1 MTVREAVICE
11 PVRTPIG
18 RYGGM
23 FASQSAVDLG
33 VAALT
38 GLLERTGV
46 PPDAVQDVILGHCY
60 PNSEAPAIGRVV
72 GLDSGL
78 PVTVPGMQVD
88 RRCGSGLQAVIQACL
103 QIQSGDNDLVV
114 AGGAESMSNVAFYS
128 TDMRW
133 GGARGVQVHDGLA
146 RGRTTAGG
154 RHYPVPGG
162 MLETAENLRR
172 QYGISRQEQDEL
184 AVQVAPTR
192 GGGAEGRRTGR
203 GDRPGHRAK
212 PSWRGMI
219 DTDEHP
225 RADTTVESLSK
236 LKPVLLKDDPEA
248 TVTAGNASGQND
260 AASMCLVTTPER
272 AAELGLTPLV
282 RLVSWA
288 SAGVAPNV
296 MGIGPVP
303 ATQSALAKAGLQ
315 LSDIDLIELNE
326 AFAAQALAVMREWGF
341 GAADH
346 ERTNVHGSG
355 ISLGHPVGA
364 TGGRMLATLSRELH
378 RRDARYGLETM
389 CIGGGQGLAA
399 IFERVSAAMTA
410 PLADL
415 TVVEVSSFVA
425 APLCGMTLSQLGAKV
440 IRVDPIGGASD
451 THRWPVSAD
460 GTSIY
465 WTGLNKGKRSATID
479 LRSADGQ
486 ELVQRL
492 IIEGGGIVVTNA
504 ASLSWLSYD
513 DARRQAS
520 RPDPSSS
527 PGPSRRLHRSR
538 LHGQRGNRISVGHRP
553 GGSCRTDQSRATG
566 LGCRCGLYAALAIVA
581 AVRRRDQSGIGAQI
595 SLPLED
601 VALATAGN
609 LGLLTEPQINGTQRE
624 RLGNAIYGQ
633 YGQDFTSCDG
643 VAFMVVTLT
652 KRHFQDL
659 VDVTG
664 CSAAISALSDS
675 LGADFGDEGVR
686 YRYRGVLSGLFAT
699 WFADH
704 PADEIT
710 RRSVGDQCAVRALP
724 ELRRNRRRRPS
735 YRQSVVLPAAPGR
748 TGRVPGARTAR
759 RVRRHPFRRCARA
772 PPRR

>member
-1 MTVREAVICE
+1 MSTRDAVICE

-23 FASQSAVDLG
+23 FSSLSAVELG

-46 PPDAVQDVILGHCY
+46 PPEAVQDVILGHCY

-103 QIQSGDNDLVV
+103 QIRSGDHDLVV

-172 QYGISRQEQDEL
+172 QYDISRHEQDEL
-184 AVQVAPTR
+184 AVRSHQRAVAAQQDGILAEEIVPVTVRNRR
-192 GGGAEGRRTGR
+192 GE
-203 GDRPGHRAK
+203 DVV
-212 PSWRGMI
+212 

-236 LKPVLLKDDPEA
+236 LKPVLLKDDPNA

-260 AASMCLVTTPER
+260 AASMCVVTTPER

-288 SAGVAPNV
+288 TAGVAPNV

-303 ATQSALAKAGLQ
+303 ATAAALAKAGLH

-341 GAADH
+341 GDADH

-364 TGGRMLATLSRELH
+364 TGGRMLATLARELH

-399 IFERVSAAMTA
+399 IFERVA
-410 PLADL
+410 P
-415 TVVEVSSFVA
+415 
-425 APLCGMTLSQLGAKV
+425 Q
-440 IRVDPIGGASD
+440 
-451 THRWPVSAD
+451 
-460 GTSIY
+460 
-465 WTGLNKGKRSATID
+465 
-479 LRSADGQ
+479 
-486 ELVQRL
+486 
-492 IIEGGGIVVTNA
+492 
-504 ASLSWLSYD
+504 
-513 DARRQAS
+513 
-520 RPDPSSS
+520 
-527 PGPSRRLHRSR
+527 
-538 LHGQRGNRISVGHRP
+538 
-553 GGSCRTDQSRATG
+553 
-566 LGCRCGLYAALAIVA
+566 
-581 AVRRRDQSGIGAQI
+581 
-595 SLPLED
+595 
-601 VALATAGN
+601 
-609 LGLLTEPQINGTQRE
+609 
-624 RLGNAIYGQ
+624 
-633 YGQDFTSCDG
+633 
-643 VAFMVVTLT
+643 
-652 KRHFQDL
+652 
-659 VDVTG
+659 
-664 CSAAISALSDS
+664 
-675 LGADFGDEGVR
+675 
-686 YRYRGVLSGLFAT
+686 
-699 WFADH
+699 
-704 PADEIT
+704 
-710 RRSVGDQCAVRALP
+710 
-724 ELRRNRRRRPS
+724 
-735 YRQSVVLPAAPGR
+735 
-748 TGRVPGARTAR
+748 
-759 RVRRHPFRRCARA
+759 
-772 PPRR
+772 